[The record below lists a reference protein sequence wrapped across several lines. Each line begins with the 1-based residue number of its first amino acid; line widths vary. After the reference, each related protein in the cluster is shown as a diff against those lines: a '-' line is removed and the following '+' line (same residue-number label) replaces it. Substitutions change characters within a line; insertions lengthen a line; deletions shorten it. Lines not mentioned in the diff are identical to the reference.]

1 MASRKRD
8 RTDTTD
14 TYRPAPLVRTFS
26 FADIADAVVR
36 ITSLCSASGPVAS
49 PSRSLTRMGRKSAS
63 DPSLAHVRLSRKEW
77 RLLTVDLV
85 LRPLITTLFARRL

>member
-26 FADIADAVVR
+26 FADAVVR
-36 ITSLCSASGPVAS
+36 ITSQFGEP
-49 PSRSLTRMGRKSAS
+49 P
-63 DPSLAHVRLSRKEW
+63 
-77 RLLTVDLV
+77 V
-85 LRPLITTLFARRL
+85 LRHFEQSGRPHAVRIGQLLKMGK